1 MCISK
6 NVYIFVTTESATLP
20 KEQRTR
26 AGLLFFT
33 AMKVHY
39 SKLPL
44 SLSEQITEL
53 KKRGLIIADESSA
66 KQVLS
71 EISYFRFVA
80 YLRPMEAN
88 KETHQFKPQST
99 FENAL
104 SLYEF
109 DTELRILIFEAIQ
122 KIEIALRAKIIHHFS
137 LAYGPFWFMDMNLF
151 DSENKF
157 LENLNA
163 IDREIKRSKEDF
175 IKEHF
180 IKYDRPEF
188 PPAWKTLEL
197 VSFGTLSKLYYNFS
211 DNKTKKKIAREFNL
225 PQHEVLE
232 SWMRSIASL
241 RNHCAHHSRIWNRF
255 LNATPQMNARL
266 RGNWFSHSNI
276 DSNKLY
282 AVLGCIAY
290 WLDSMK
296 KGRNLHL

>member
-1 MCISK
+1 M
-6 NVYIFVTTESATLP
+6 
-20 KEQRTR
+20 
-26 AGLLFFT
+26 
-33 AMKVHY
+33 AMKIY
-39 SKLPL
+39 TKPPL
-44 SLSEQITEL
+44 NLSEQLAEL
-53 KKRGLIIADESSA
+53 KKRGLIIDDETSA

-88 KETHQFKPQST
+88 KETHCFKSGAT
-99 FENAL
+99 FSNAIA
-104 SLYEF
+104 LYDF
-109 DTELRILIFEAIQ
+109 DAGLRILIFEAIQ

-137 LAYGPFWFMDMNLF
+137 FAYGPFWFMDMSLY
-151 DSENKF
+151 DSESKF

-180 IKYDRPEF
+180 AKYNRPDF

-211 DNKTKKKIAREFNL
+211 DNKIKKRIAREFNL

-232 SWMRSIASL
+232 SWMRSVSSL
-241 RNHCAHHSRIWNRF
+241 RNHCAHHSRVWNRY
-255 LNATPQMNARL
+255 LNAAPQISANL
-266 RGNWFSHSNI
+266 RGNWFSHSHL

-282 AVLGCIAY
+282 VVLGCIAY
-290 WLDSMK
+290 WLDSMG
-296 KGRNLHL
+296 KGEDFKRRLSGLIANYPTIDVAAMGFPNNWNMEPLWMFT